1 MSVLLVQMLTI
12 RLFSWRIRVRERLA
26 KEHGCQRSLKLGHVI
41 EPPVYHRQFQHQSQ
55 MSMHYHTD
63 PPGSPQACPQPD
75 HHTEAQLTRSVLIGG
90 QEVVSFPSYLSIAS
104 GPMSRGRQQQSQEA
118 ETEGTEDVKTEGL
131 LKSRKAV
138 LPSEI
143 RRRERST
150 EDPWRGRGDP
160 ELGLSRVK
168 TRSQVREGE
177 AEDQAARDRH
187 RGRARWDETE
197 HNSQLQA
204 AENRS
209 REQENACHI
218 HKWGAASNIQPRM
231 AHVDPGSST
240 SYTAGETRGPSQRN
254 LQHQTHDPQEVRQ
267 GEGFSNR
274 ECHKDTRVSV
284 AQLRHSYM
292 ETTTTPP
299 TSRRNEL

>member
-1 MSVLLVQMLTI
+1 MITI
-12 RLFSWRIRVRERLA
+12 RLFPWRIRVRERLS
-26 KEHGCQRSLKLGHVI
+26 KEDSCQRSPELAHVT
-41 EPPVYHRQFQHQSQ
+41 EPLVNRRQFQHQSQ
-55 MSMHYHTD
+55 MSMRYHTD
-63 PPGSPQACPQPD
+63 HPGSQETCTQSD
-75 HHTEAQLTRSVLIGG
+75 HQIGAQLTRSEQVGG
-90 QEVVSFPSYLSIAS
+90 QEVGSFPSYLSMAS

-150 EDPWRGRGDP
+150 EDPWRGRGDQ
-160 ELGLSRVK
+160 ELGHCRVK
-168 TRSQVREGE
+168 TRSQVREGVSDE
-177 AEDQAARDRH
+177 ATRDRH
-187 RGRARWDETE
+187 RGRARWVETE
-197 HNSQLQA
+197 PNSQLQA
-204 AENRS
+204 TEIRC

-231 AHVDPGSST
+231 AHVDPGSLT
-240 SYTAGETRGPSQRN
+240 SYTAGDTRGPSQRN
-254 LQHQTHDPQEVRQ
+254 LQHQTNAPREVRQ
-267 GEGFSNR
+267 DQEFNNQ
-274 ECHKDTRVSV
+274 ECHKDTGVSV
-284 AQLRHSYM
+284 AQLRHSYT